1 MPKET
6 PPTAAAP
13 DLAAEN
19 AALKVRIAGFEAAEK
34 QAAADE
40 LLIREKMSKGLR
52 REQARAVLQRQR
64 DYDARKKS
72 KETNHNH

>member
-1 MPKET
+1 MSKET
-6 PPTAAAP
+6 FLSPAAP

-19 AALKVRIAGFEAAEK
+19 AALKTRLAGFEAAEK

-40 LLIREKMSKGLR
+40 LLIREKMSRGLR

-64 DYDARKKS
+64 DYDARKQSS
-72 KETNHNH
+72 KNKP

>member
-6 PPTAAAP
+6 SPTPATP
-13 DLAAEN
+13 ELAAEN
-19 AALKVRIAGFEAAEK
+19 AARIAGLEAAEK

-72 KETNHNH
+72 NGSKP